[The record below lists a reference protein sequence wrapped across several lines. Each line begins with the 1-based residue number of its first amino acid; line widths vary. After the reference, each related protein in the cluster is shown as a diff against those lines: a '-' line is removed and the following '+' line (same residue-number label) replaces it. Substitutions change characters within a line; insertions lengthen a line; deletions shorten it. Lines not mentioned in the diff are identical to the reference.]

1 MKLKIESQRAWSNL
15 IDNELDSR
23 LKEGFKKFNLEE
35 IDKAN
40 YKEYYIEIN
49 NIEEIIELIRLSD
62 ELIGNKTTS
71 ENYIKISDLENP
83 TITIIKNNGF

>member
-15 IDNELDSR
+15 IDNELDDR

-35 IDKAN
+35 IDKTN

-49 NIEEIIELIRLSD
+49 SIEEIIELIKLSD
-62 ELIGNKTTS
+62 ELIGNKTIS
-71 ENYIKISDLENP
+71 GNYIKISNLEDP